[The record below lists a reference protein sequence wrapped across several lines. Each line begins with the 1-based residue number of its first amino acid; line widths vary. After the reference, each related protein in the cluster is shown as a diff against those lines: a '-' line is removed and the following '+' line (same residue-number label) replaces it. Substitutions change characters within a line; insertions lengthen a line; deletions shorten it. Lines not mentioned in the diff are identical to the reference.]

1 MIGLEKRL
9 LLVLAL
15 GRHPAVEAGVE
26 RLLELGGGLSAAAGP
41 VLVVAVPLGLVDARQ
56 GGELLEM

>member
-41 VLVVAVPLGLVDARQ
+41 VLVVAVPLSLVDAR
-56 GGELLEM
+56 